1 MPLTYCLLRLLFLS
15 CGGLAFETL
24 MEIWDTSKG
33 LSVNLPVDQFISFE
47 HTEHC
52 PNYIA
57 VDFPQKSF
65 RKSPAGT
72 FGSWLPSL
80 CSSLHPRTTSAPW
93 PLWPHTH
100 IHTGPR
106 SLGMAGSSAWVGHS
120 QSATIFEEVSP
131 WPGEFESRFCF
142 FLQLPLGW
150 LMDGEG
156 KLGWKRVTASAVL
169 FLPHTAIIRNLCVTY
184 SGCLTAVWRELIPS
198 QVAKTPEKTQTQTNP
213 LETLRNFMAFYCE
226 SKMTWPE
233 IRDVFNKAEKYLN
246 N

>member
-72 FGSWLPSL
+72 FAFQLQPWSWFPSL
-80 CSSLHPRTTSAPW
+80 CSSLHPRTTSAPL

-100 IHTGPR
+100 SHRPYV
-106 SLGMAGSSAWVGHS
+106 LGVGRLFGMGW
-120 QSATIFEEVSP
+120 AFP
-131 WPGEFESRFCF
+131 ESHHF
-142 FLQLPLGW
+142 
-150 LMDGEG
+150 
-156 KLGWKRVTASAVL
+156 
-169 FLPHTAIIRNLCVTY
+169 
-184 SGCLTAVWRELIPS
+184 
-198 QVAKTPEKTQTQTNP
+198 
-213 LETLRNFMAFYCE
+213 
-226 SKMTWPE
+226 
-233 IRDVFNKAEKYLN
+233 
-246 N
+246 